1 MASNELASS
10 ALHILSL
17 GAGVQSTTMA
27 LMAAHGEITP
37 MPDLAIFA
45 DTQAEPKAVYE
56 HLEWL
61 RSSNVLPF
69 PVEVVT
75 AGDLGAKVM
84 AEGYSDV
91 PWHTL
96 SGLGRRQC
104 TKAFKLYPIR
114 DKAKEWAGVPAG
126 KAANLPAGTISMWIG
141 ISLDEVIRMKPAS
154 VQYINNRWPLIEL
167 KMSRNDCLQWM
178 KRHDYPEPPRSAC
191 VFCPY
196 HNDGEW
202 RRLRGDAPEEFARA
216 VAYEKRLHAA
226 FDQQET
232 LKTRPYL
239 HKQLVPLDQVDLRT
253 LEDHGQGVLFGDECE
268 GMCGV

>member
-196 HNDGEW
+196 RKDHEW
-202 RRLRGDAPEEFARA
+202 RSLPQGDWERA
-216 VAYEKRLHAA
+216 VEVDAA
-226 FDQQET
+226 IRTLRDVKQYAHRT
-232 LKTRPYL
+232 LK
-239 HKQLVPLDQVDLRT
+239 PLSEVDLST
-253 LEDHGQGVLFGDECE
+253 AEDHGQGVLFGDECE